1 MQLKA
6 SKKKKKKKAKA
17 RSPPRT
23 ISEQQIWKSTHC
35 EPRSSLPA
43 PGDEGSNTLEE
54 SLYVLEACSESFFL
68 PLPSD
73 DLCDFFLFFTK
84 ILYIKSIGLGR
95 GTPDS
100 SCVKESMVFRNTLP
114 PKLVIIHECYHTSLT
129 DFLILAN

>member
-1 MQLKA
+1 MQLET
-6 SKKKKKKKAKA
+6 SKKGKLKALLGQFQSI
-17 RSPPRT
+17 RS
-23 ISEQQIWKSTHC
+23 EKLTHC
-35 EPRSSLPA
+35 EPSSSSPA

-100 SCVKESMVFRNTLP
+100 SYLKESTVFKNTVP
-114 PKLVIIHECYHTSLT
+114 QI
-129 DFLILAN
+129 LIY